1 MHVALTITHP
11 CTLALTY
18 MYTPI
23 SLPIVFNWTND
34 DVIFWLKYHV
44 HLPQYAESFRRHK
57 ITGRLLPK
65 LATNSG
71 QILQTALL
79 IADSQHRQKIQLR
92 AMDAVLFGPPRTSG
106 YWKDVIMTLSILLCV
121 SGVVYALRQ
130 RWIAQS
136 RIDSFLEDFRAK
148 EEELTKL
155 REKLEHEERVM
166 ADSMDS
172 GKEEEDGEGGEG
184 KEAGPLTFTSNPV
197 AAPLPQQDSTV
208 TEEDLLS
215 EVSFSRYVENS
226 PSPMHIIIIRM
237 HTRVCIV

>member
-1 MHVALTITHP
+1 
-11 CTLALTY
+11 
-18 MYTPI
+18 
-23 SLPIVFNWTND
+23 
-34 DVIFWLKYHV
+34 
-44 HLPQYAESFRRHK
+44 
-57 ITGRLLPK
+57 
-65 LATNSG
+65 
-71 QILQTALL
+71 
-79 IADSQHRQKIQLR
+79 
-92 AMDAVLFGPPRTSG
+92 
-106 YWKDVIMTLSILLCV
+106 MTLSILLCV

-172 GKEEEDGEGGEG
+172 GKEEEDGDGGEG

-237 HTRVCIV
+237 HTQLFKSV